1 MRTLSP
7 VRLCGAAAATLIIF
21 LQPLSSARSAD
32 RELSDMVRIGA
43 GEFLMGTNDGP
54 EDERPMHRVSVAEFS
69 IDRHQVT
76 NAQFARFLDA
86 VGTESARREK
96 YFDIDDDD
104 ARVHRRSGRWLADQ
118 GHENRPVVEV
128 SWFGAV
134 AFCNWVGKRL
144 PTEAEWERT
153 ARGLDGRKFPWGTEP
168 PDATRAHFNAG
179 WNDFRDV
186 GSFPKGAT
194 SDGVFDLAGNGW
206 EWVRSAYTSYPYNA
220 ADGRED
226 LTQPHVR
233 VTRGGRQDSAA
244 GELTTTHRGQQVSRN
259 FRSGH
264 HNIGFRCAR

>member
-1 MRTLSP
+1 
-7 VRLCGAAAATLIIF
+7 
-21 LQPLSSARSAD
+21 LQL
-32 RELSDMVRIGA
+32 G
-43 GEFLMGTNDGP
+43 GETF
-54 EDERPMHRVSVAEFS
+54 
-69 IDRHQVT
+69 
-76 NAQFARFLDA
+76 
-86 VGTESARREK
+86 
-96 YFDIDDDD
+96 
-104 ARVHRRSGRWLADQ
+104 
-118 GHENRPVVEV
+118 
-128 SWFGAV
+128 
-134 AFCNWVGKRL
+134 

-186 GSFPKGAT
+186 GSFPKGAI
-194 SDGVFDLAGNGW
+194 SDGV
-206 EWVRSAYTSYPYNA
+206 YNA

-233 VTRGGRQDSAA
+233 VTRGGGQDSPA